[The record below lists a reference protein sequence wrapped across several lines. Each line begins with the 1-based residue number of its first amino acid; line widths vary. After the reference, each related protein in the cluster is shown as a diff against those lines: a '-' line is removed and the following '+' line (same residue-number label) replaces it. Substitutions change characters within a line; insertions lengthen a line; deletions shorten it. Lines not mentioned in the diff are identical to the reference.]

1 MNYILGAVIAG
12 VLGLVFGSFLNVC
25 ASRWPDDKSI
35 VQPRSYCPNCN
46 RQLSWW
52 ENLPLL
58 SWLALGGRCRTCR
71 AWIGWRSP
79 LVEVAVAV
87 FWAVIVGRFLC
98 ANPVPN
104 FSDLTYTINLVNAI
118 AWMIFLWLLVALAV
132 LDAEHLWLPD
142 RLVLPG
148 IGLGLLLTVTRASLE
163 GFLQLGGGFAVWK
176 HMAGTATAAWFVAA
190 VAPAA
195 VVLVIR
201 WIYIMI
207 RDQEGIGLGDVKL
220 MAMLGGWLGIK
231 MGLVSFGIG
240 VVTCAAFALLMLRS
254 PSMRTNP
261 KAWGKMKLPLGSFI
275 CLGGAV
281 CAFWGVPI
289 VAALWH

>member
-1 MNYILGAVIAG
+1 M
-12 VLGLVFGSFLNVC
+12 C

-35 VQPRSYCPNCN
+35 VQPRSYCPSCN

-52 ENLPLL
+52 ENVPLL
-58 SWLALGGRCRTCR
+58 SWLALGGRCCTCR

-79 LVEVAVAV
+79 LVELAVAV
-87 FWAVIVGRFLC
+87 FWAVVVGRFLC

-104 FSDLTYTINLVNAI
+104 FSDITYTINLANAI
-118 AWMIFLWLLVALAV
+118 AWMIFLWLLIALAV
-132 LDAEHLWLPD
+132 LDAENLWLPD

-148 IGLGLLLTVTRASLE
+148 IGLGLVLTMTRASLE
-163 GFLQLGGGFAVWK
+163 SFLQFGGGFAVWK
-176 HMAGTATAAWFVAA
+176 HMATTAAAAWFVAA

-207 RDQEGIGLGDVKL
+207 RDQEGIGFGDVKL

-240 VVTCAAFALLMLRS
+240 VVTCAVFALLMLRT
-254 PSMRTNP
+254 PSMRANP
-261 KAWGKMKLPLGSFI
+261 KAWAKMKLPLGSFI

-289 VAALWH
+289 VALLWH